1 LVYDL
6 ANRKLEIHL
15 IREASVKRAEY
26 LFPVVL
32 VALLFGSP
40 VNARAQGEV
49 TLLAPSPTRK
59 PLDRILQNFQSKS
72 GQKVKVTY
80 SGARTTTQ
88 SVAKGDGQDVSLVV
102 APVTGAL
109 TSGAVI
115 PDSMTLVASYQ
126 TAFIV
131 PKGAPKPDISNAAA
145 VKKALLAAKAIGYE
159 DPDFASAGWGPAE
172 AIHNLG
178 IGDQI
183 AAKSRL
189 CANNTTY
196 SPTATNCFDPAGTG
210 GTRSTLTT
218 QKGLMSGKIDVG
230 LLYLSDVLAEKDN
243 FTIVGVLPR
252 DVYTPTGIVGFI
264 SKRAS
269 DPAKAKALLQY
280 LASPE
285 AQTIFKEE
293 GFEPHK

>member
-1 LVYDL
+1 M
-6 ANRKLEIHL
+6 
-15 IREASVKRAEY
+15 
-26 LFPVVL
+26 VL
-32 VALLFGSP
+32 VVTLLFGVP
-40 VNARAQGEV
+40 VGARAQGEI
-49 TLLAPSPTRK
+49 TLLAPSPSRR
-59 PLDRILQNFQSKS
+59 PLDKIIQNFQAKS

-88 SVAKGDGQDVSLVV
+88 SGAKGEVLDVSLVV
-102 APVTGAL
+102 APVTGVL

-115 PDSMTLVASYQ
+115 PESMTLVASYQ
-126 TAFIV
+126 TAFLV

-178 IGDQI
+178 IGEQI
-183 AAKSRL
+183 ASKSRL

-196 SPTATNCFDPAGTG
+196 SPNATNCFDPAGTG

-230 LLYLSDVLAEKDN
+230 LLYLSDVLPEKEN

-285 AQTIFKEE
+285 AQAIFKEE

>member
-1 LVYDL
+1 
-6 ANRKLEIHL
+6 
-15 IREASVKRAEY
+15 VKQPEN
-26 LFPVVL
+26 LFSKVL
-32 VALLFGSP
+32 VVVLLFGTP
-40 VNARAQGEV
+40 LGARAQAEI

-59 PLDRILQNFQSKS
+59 PLDRILQNFQAKT

-88 SVAKGDGQDVSLVV
+88 SVAKGDAMDVSLVV

-115 PDSMTLVASYQ
+115 PGSMTLVASYQ
-126 TAFIV
+126 TAVIV

-172 AIHNLG
+172 AIKNLG
-178 IGDQI
+178 ISDQV
-183 AAKSRL
+183 ASKSRL

-196 SPTATNCFDPAGTG
+196 SAGATNCFDPAGG
-210 GTRSTLTT
+210 EGTRSTRTT
-218 QKGLMSGKIDVG
+218 QKGLMSGEIGIG
-230 LLYLSDVLAEKDN
+230 LLYLSDVLVDKDK

-269 DPAKAKALLQY
+269 NPTAAKALLDY
-280 LASPE
+280 LTSPD
-285 AQTIFKEE
+285 AQAIFKEE

>member
-1 LVYDL
+1 MEATVKHLG
-6 ANRKLEIHL
+6 NRF
-15 IREASVKRAEY
+15 SM
-26 LFPVVL
+26 VL
-32 VALLFGSP
+32 VAALLLVSP
-40 VNARAQGEV
+40 INALAQGEI
-49 TLLAPSPTRK
+49 TLLAPSPTRR
-59 PLDRILQNFQSKS
+59 PLDKIVQNFQTKS
-72 GQKVKVTY
+72 GNKVKVTY

-88 SVAKGDGQDVSLVV
+88 SVAKGEALDVSLVV

-109 TSGAVI
+109 TSGAVL
-115 PDSMTLVASYQ
+115 PESMTLVASYQ

-131 PKGAPKPDISNAAA
+131 PKGSPKPDISNAAA

-178 IGDQI
+178 IGNQI
-183 AAKSRL
+183 ASKSRL

-196 SPTATNCFDPAGTG
+196 SPNAANCFDPAGAG

-218 QKGLMSGKIDVG
+218 QKGLISGKIDVG
-230 LLYLSDVLAEKDN
+230 LLYLSDVLIEKDN

-269 DPAKAKALLQY
+269 DSAKAKALLQY

-285 AQTIFKEE
+285 AQAIFKEE